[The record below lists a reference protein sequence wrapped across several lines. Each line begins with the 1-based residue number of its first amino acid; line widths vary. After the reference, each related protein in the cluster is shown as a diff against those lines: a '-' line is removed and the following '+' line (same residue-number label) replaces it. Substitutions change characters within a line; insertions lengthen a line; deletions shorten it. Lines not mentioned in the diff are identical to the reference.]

1 MIIKRL
7 TLQNYRRFEKLDLE
21 FPENVIGII
30 GRNGAGKSTIVEA
43 MSWVLYGNRFV
54 RTDKQDVRSQHV
66 DAKKICSAEMIFT
79 FGGSEYRIVRQ
90 LKGKNAVSEAAI
102 YRDNQ
107 PEAEAVQD
115 RGVNEFIENLLQ
127 LDYRSF
133 TTSVFAQQKELA
145 KLASLQPEQRRQA
158 INRLINIDLIDR
170 AREQVRR
177 DRNEKMAFIQGKE
190 SSRKDIDELE
200 EQQKA
205 LQDEKKQQRARLIKA
220 GEEVKEKTTQLELV
234 KKDFEHISQLRDQF
248 QNWQSQISSL
258 QSRLEEVEKNK
269 KRLEEE
275 LKNIESAE
283 KELSA
288 MQNQLGQF
296 ESVKEKKEHLDA
308 AYKKYNQL
316 EKHKQERIFVES
328 SIQKEHERRQAH
340 INEAKQVESLE
351 KAINQF
357 AKKEKEIEDHID
369 ELTAGIK
376 DAAANKKSAEK
387 TGTDLKE
394 KLQRIEELGP
404 EGECPVCTQRLGD
417 HYNTVVADH
426 QKKLE
431 ELRMEFRHYQSVEK
445 KHTESLNKLKQELRN
460 LRKEKEQQTKKWH
473 NAQHAAK
480 TVEEIDS
487 HIKNYQQQ
495 LQTIDETITKI
506 GPVKYDEKEHNEINK
521 HYDELVDLRQKA
533 AQLQERAGRRGQVS
547 KSIEHAKESLTD
559 LQKNIRHAEEQKT
572 ALNYDENVFQQQKKH
587 VDDKSEELNAAREKQ
602 ANVQKDIAIL
612 DNKIENSEKEIKEQ
626 YKLRQE
632 IKETETEIAYLNA
645 LEEHFGRF
653 RLELAGRI
661 RPLIAGRAS
670 ELLGLTTTSRYTTI
684 DLDPDYNIRVFDG
697 NLPYPLERFSG
708 GEQDL
713 VNLCLRIAIS
723 QVVAERSGGAPINFI
738 VLDEIFGSQ
747 DSERRDLILNALSEL
762 SSQFRQIFIITHIET
777 IKDMLPF
784 IVNVESFDDQ
794 VSMAVAI

>member
-43 MSWVLYGNRFV
+43 ISWALYGNRWV
-54 RTDKQDVRSQHV
+54 RTEKQDVRSQHV
-66 DAKKICSAEMIFT
+66 DAKKGCSAEMIFT

-107 PEAEAVQD
+107 PEPEAVQD
-115 RGVNEFIENLLQ
+115 RGVNEFIESLLQ
-127 LDYRSF
+127 LDYHSF

-158 INRLINIDLIDR
+158 INRLINIDRIDR

-177 DRNEKMAFIQGKE
+177 DRNEKTAYIQGKQ
-190 SSRKDIDELE
+190 SSRKDIVELE
-200 EQQKA
+200 EEQKA
-205 LQDEKKQQRARLIKA
+205 LQGEKKQQQGRLKKA
-220 GEEVKEKTTQLELV
+220 GEEVKEKSKQLELV
-234 KKDFEHISQLRDQF
+234 KKDYEHTAQLRDQF

-269 KRLEEE
+269 KQLEEE
-275 LKNIESAE
+275 LKGIESAE

-296 ESVKEKKEHLDA
+296 ESMKEKKEHLDA

-316 EKHKQERIFVES
+316 EKHKQERTFVES

-340 INEAKQVESLE
+340 INEAKQVESLQ
-351 KAINQF
+351 KAVNQF
-357 AKKEKEIEDHID
+357 AVKEKEIEDQIE
-369 ELTAGIK
+369 ELTNEIK

-387 TGTDLKE
+387 TGKE
-394 KLQRIEELGP
+394 LRDKLQRIEELGP
-404 EGECPVCTQRLGD
+404 DSECPVCTQRLGD
-417 HYNTVVADH
+417 HYESVIKDH
-426 QKKLE
+426 QEKLA
-431 ELRMEFRHYQSVEK
+431 ELRAEFKHYQKSETEQ
-445 KHTESLNKLKQELRN
+445 TESLRTLKQELN
-460 LRKEKEQQTKKWH
+460 ALRKEKERETEKWH
-473 NAQHAAK
+473 HAQNAAK
-480 TVEEIDS
+480 TVDEIDR

-495 LQTIDETITKI
+495 LKTIEDEINKV
-506 GPVKYDEKEHNEINK
+506 GPVEYDEKEHDKTNK
-521 HYDELVDLRQKA
+521 HYNELVDLRHKA
-533 AQLQERAGRRGQVS
+533 AQLQERAGRRNQVS
-547 KSIEHAKESLTD
+547 KAIDNAKGSLTD
-559 LQKNIRHAEEQKT
+559 LQKNIQHAEKQKQ
-572 ALNYDENVFQQQKKH
+572 ALNYDENVFQQQKKD
-587 VDDKSEELNAAREKQ
+587 VDDKSEELNAARQKQ
-602 ANVQKDIAIL
+602 ATIQKDIAIL
-612 DNKIENSEKEIKEQ
+612 DNKIENSEKEIQEQ

-645 LEEHFGRF
+645 LDEHLGRF

-670 ELLGLTTTSRYTTI
+670 ELLSLTTTSRYTTV
-684 DLDPDYNIRVFDG
+684 DLDPDYNIHVFDG
-697 NLPYPLERFSG
+697 NIPHSLKRFSG

-784 IVNVESFDDQ
+784 IINVESYDDQ
-794 VSMAVAI
+794 VSTAVAI